1 MLGSVLAVKPSPNL
15 TGSTLK
21 ISPLS
26 TQFNK
31 SDDSAVGLRS
41 HISNRLQQSKFEVDY
56 ACVPHPL

>member
-31 SDDSAVGLRS
+31 SDVSAVGLRS
-41 HISNRLQQSKFEVDY
+41 HEVIDYNNQKFEVD
-56 ACVPHPL
+56 